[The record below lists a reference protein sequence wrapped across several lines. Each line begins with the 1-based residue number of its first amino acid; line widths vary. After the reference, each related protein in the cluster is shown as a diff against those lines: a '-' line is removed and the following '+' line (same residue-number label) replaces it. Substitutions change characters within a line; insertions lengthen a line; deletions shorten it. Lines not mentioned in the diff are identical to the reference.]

1 MTRWPTSTP
10 TSATFTI
17 AISTESSALPTP
29 QIRINGQ
36 LPAGDLQPL
45 VSALQAVRAKAQ
57 HLAAVAQPAL
67 LWGQWDTR

>member
-10 TSATFTI
+10 TSATCTT

-36 LPAGDLQPL
+36 LPAGYPQPL

-57 HLAAVAQPAL
+57 QLAAMDQPAL
-67 LWGQWDTR
+67 HWGQGDTR